1 MDLNK
6 KSLKDFNKI
15 IYRKKKEN
23 NLEKIFENDNYLIQT
38 LKRTKRVLAENP
50 AEELELNLYKALRI
64 INKNITLLNDPEIN
78 VLNTENNDFK
88 KNYTSFLKASENSN
102 AQSFTDLIKY
112 YLSNGYKI
120 PNLDFNHNLFKVNPL
135 IEENPNKMTNYFITE
150 NKKKLTHN
158 EILVLKSLLY
168 LNKLNTLLFCKQN
181 QKRASTVNPLSK
193 TQMKIKYNEEKEE
206 IQKLKESIQIIQNL
220 IEQMA
225 IDEKKKTQ
233 FNYSFRNSFIS
244 TLKKLNS
251 SKEQTSTKRNVVFKD
266 IKTNN
271 ESISKFDISD
281 INENNEI
288 NPKNEIKEKKTKSFR
303 DYIEST
309 TPKLNSKIKKI
320 TRNKGNSVLP
330 ERFSKY
336 NHSNKN
342 IMPILPFSLKNDK
355 NKDRKK
361 FSHKTKFN
369 KNNYKEEMQLFAR
382 TQVKDK
388 KPKFYFSS
396 KSKNVESRNKSNN
409 IYLNTF
415 TNKTEFFD
423 YTYRR
428 LKRGNFEDI
437 NKIVR
442 KYLSEIEQ
450 KSNEEVDQILNNYDY
465 KNYKVKL
472 KEMEINMHKK
482 EIDRKIEKIYLNNF
496 ISKRISKKLEA
507 MRKKE
512 EQISRLNN
520 IISTLGNH

>member
-281 INENNEI
+281 INESNEI
-288 NPKNEIKEKKTKSFR
+288 NPKNGIKEKKTKSFR

-336 NHSNKN
+336 NLSNKN
-342 IMPILPFSLKNDK
+342 IMPILPFSLKIDK

-520 IISTLGNH
+520 IISTMGNH